1 MEEEFMLTTIDNP
14 YNPFTQFDQW
24 YAFDISKGYHTCS
37 YLARVSETSNE
48 LSTPLISKDLY
59 SAMDEI
65 IKLQPLM
72 YKKVTKDSKISP
84 ISIEKVLG
92 YLQT

>member
-1 MEEEFMLTTIDNP
+1 MEEEFMLTTVDNP
-14 YNPFTQFDQW
+14 YNPFNEFDQW

-48 LSTPLISKDLY
+48 LSDPLISKDLY

-72 YKKVTKDSKISP
+72 YKKVTKDTKISP
-84 ISIEKVLG
+84 ISIEKALAN
-92 YLQT
+92 LQA